1 METQETELLSEA
13 GLVLADPFARKLVQ
27 ANTKAL
33 YRQSK
38 FNLLREDSEGYAK
51 LLTLLH
57 SVPPQGPREA
67 ALPGMIT
74 ELRALV
80 GFFELDPNR

>member
-38 FNLLREDSEGYAK
+38 FNLLREDSVDRA
-51 LLTLLH
+51 
-57 SVPPQGPREA
+57 VA
-67 ALPGMIT
+67 AFPEQDVDAPVILPAIAFVT
-74 ELRALV
+74 VKSANQ
-80 GFFELDPNR
+80 P